1 MNHRAYLALA
11 IPLTISTITT
21 PLLGA
26 VDTAVVGQLPNPA
39 YIGGVAVGA
48 IIFNTMY
55 WLFGFLRVSTSGFAA
70 QASGANDEQ
79 QSVLALARPFFI
91 ALLVSL
97 GFLLLQKPIEQAAL
111 AMINPAADVSKFAS
125 EYFGIRIWG
134 VPFTLLNYVI
144 LGWLMGMGRIKV
156 SVTIQ
161 ILMNVLNIILA
172 LLFVNGFSWGISGV
186 AAATLIAEFFAFS
199 LGIFILWKEL
209 LGRTKFPPLKEII
222 DAGSLKKMMGVNQD
236 LFIRTLCLL
245 TVFNLFTMKG
255 ASFGTE
261 MLAANAVLFQIH
273 YLMAYAYDGF
283 SNASSILAGKAMG
296 SKNKELY
303 TKTLSLSSQW
313 AVISSVIIAG
323 VYYLFSERIISI
335 FTNIPSVIALAE
347 TYDQW
352 LIIFPFT
359 ASFGLILY
367 GLFTGATETAPIR
380 NSMIFALLVYLL
392 ALFSLVPIFGNHGLW
407 LAFIV
412 FSLGRSFFLALYVPR
427 LNRKYTE
434 SAKIVS

>member
-11 IPLTISTITT
+11 IPLTISTVTT

-39 YIGGVAVGA
+39 YIGGVAVGTV
-48 IIFNTMY
+48 IFNTMY

-70 QASGANDEQ
+70 QASGANDQQ
-79 QSVLALARPFFI
+79 QSMLALARPFFI

-111 AMINPAADVSKFAS
+111 ALLNPAADVRKFAS
-125 EYFGIRIWG
+125 EYFSIRIWG

-144 LGWLMGMGRIKV
+144 LGWLMGMGRIKI

-172 LLFVNGFSWGISGV
+172 LLFVNVFSWGISGV
-186 AAATLIAEFFAFS
+186 ATATLIAEFFAFA
-199 LGIFILWKEL
+199 LGIFILWTGPSL
-209 LGRTKFPPLKEII
+209 HTGFPPLKEII
-222 DAGSLKKMMGVNQD
+222 DPGSFKKMMGVNQD

-245 TVFNLFTMKG
+245 TVFNLFTMKS

-273 YLMAYAYDGF
+273 YLMAYVYDGF
-283 SNASSILAGKAMG
+283 SNASSIFAGKAMG
-296 SKNKELY
+296 ANDRKLY

-313 AVISSVIIAG
+313 AVISSVLIALL
-323 VYYLFSERIISI
+323 YYLFSESIISI
-335 FTNIPSVIALAE
+335 FTTIPSVIALAE
-347 TYDQW
+347 AYDQW
-352 LIIFPFT
+352 LIFFPFA

-380 NSMIFALLVYLL
+380 NSMVFALLVYLL
-392 ALFSLVPIFGNHGLW
+392 ALYSLVPLFGNHGLW

-412 FSLGRSFFLALYVPR
+412 FSLGRSLFLALYVPR
-427 LNRKYTE
+427 LNRKYVE
-434 SAKIVS
+434 AVKAVS